1 MLEHLDLF
9 LTAAGS
15 GAIGSAVGI
24 VMATRWH
31 RRRNGATAQCA
42 ACNWESGRLPLAD
55 AFNAAAAHTATPA
68 HTATE
73 RHRGFVV
80 KA

>member
-1 MLEHLDLF
+1 MLEQIAIAALVAGT
-9 LTAAGS
+9 TAAGYVA
-15 GAIGSAVGI
+15 GALGEY
-24 VMATRWH
+24 
-31 RRRNGATAQCA
+31 RRNRRHNGATAQCA
-42 ACNWESGRLPLAD
+42 ACNWESDRLPLAA

>member
-1 MLEHLDLF
+1 MFDLMDLY

-15 GAIGSAVGI
+15 AAIGSAVGT
-24 VMATRWH
+24 VLAFRH
-31 RRRNGATAQCA
+31 YRRRNGATAQCA
-42 ACNWESGRLPLAD
+42 ACNWESDRLPLAA

>member
-1 MLEHLDLF
+1 MLEQIAIAA
-9 LTAAGS
+9 LTFGATTAGYLM
-15 GAIGSAVGI
+15 GAI
-24 VMATRWH
+24 TEH
-31 RRRNGATAQCA
+31 RRNRRQNGATAQCA
-42 ACNWESGRLPLAD
+42 ACNWESDRLPLSE

-68 HTATE
+68 HTDTE